1 MILEWAPNNSADSRP
16 SACSIETLQLFSR
29 PPPMKKGPQT
39 NDMST
44 TEALSIL
51 AVRVSVLDEKV
62 DLKRQLLFR
71 KAGKTISEKDVRW
84 KEDGNNPVT
93 VIDACPE

>member
-1 MILEWAPNNSADSRP
+1 
-16 SACSIETLQLFSR
+16 
-29 PPPMKKGPQT
+29 MKKGPQT

-93 VIDACPE
+93 VIDACPEYERELGAIRRDTGEKSKTDT